1 MNNCIILKHFKTSSG
16 VFTEERCFQD
26 IIDFNYWITKSSTSC
41 YVLNGFRLDEYT
53 KGVIPVSYIIGFYE
67 NDYIYYNYKKYELK
81 DFPKLAQEIYDR
93 NIERSLKVLDG

>member
-1 MNNCIILKHFKTSSG
+1 MNNCIILKHFKISTG
-16 VFTEERCFQD
+16 TFTQEQCFHD
-26 IIDFNYWITKSSTSC
+26 IIDFNYWITKSSTSS

-53 KGVIPVSYIIGFYE
+53 EEKIPVSYIIGFYE
-67 NDYIYYNYKKYELK
+67 NDYIYYNDRKFYTK